1 MNARGLGFVLLVAMA
16 ASCGEKAG
24 SVAPPLTTVRMD
36 FARTEGFFAAP
47 FPSDELADVGGKVS
61 LAGFP
66 NEPGNGMVK
75 QATAVI
81 QRDARGFSTTAGI
94 FFTLTGAID
103 PASLPD
109 RKGSVA
115 ADASVALIDI
125 DASSPNHLQR
135 TIVDASYV
143 DDGGEYADV
152 RLLSLVPLQGTPLRP
167 KTRYAAVV
175 TTRVRDAHGAAL
187 GQAAAVAQL
196 ALGESP
202 AGLRADVGL
211 EYGAALTSVA
221 MAGVPTD
228 SVAALAVFTTGE
240 PTAQLYGVNAAM
252 AARAVPTI
260 AKPFTRTET
269 YDGYCV
275 YATTI
280 AMPDYQAGT
289 PPFENEHD
297 GGSWIFDASGAPIWQ
312 RDEPAN
318 FYVTI
323 PRATIPVAGAPVVV
337 FVRTGGG
344 GDRPLIDR
352 GVQAVHGG
360 PAIVAGS
367 GPAMDFAAVGFAGA
381 QVDGPLGG
389 LRNTT
394 GKDEQF
400 LVFNVGNA
408 GALRDNVRESA
419 AELAQLPR
427 ILEGMTI
434 DVADCPGASSAAGGT
449 RVGFDLDHLAIM
461 GHSMGASIAPLVLAA
476 QPRFGAMILSG
487 AGASWIEN
495 VLYKKE
501 PLDVAGAMNVLLGY
515 VNDAPLREVTRGDPA
530 VSLFQW
536 AAEAADEQ
544 IYDDRILFVPS
555 GSGPLGG
562 APRARHVLMLQ
573 GIVDHYIMPP
583 IAEATALSMGLDL
596 AGPAYDTSTPE
607 IAGLPKMGEVIELV
621 RARKPIALPAAGNVS
636 SGAARATGVV
646 VQHPADGIE
655 DGHEVVFQTEAPK
668 HQYRCFLASFLKGV
682 PTVVQGGKELDA
694 CP

>member
-1 MNARGLGFVLLVAMA
+1 MNARGMGRLWLVLLVGVA
-16 ASCGEKAG
+16 ASCGQKAA
-24 SVAPPLTTVRMD
+24 SVTPPPTTVRMD
-36 FARTEGFFAAP
+36 FARKAGFFAAP
-47 FPSDELADVGGKVS
+47 FPSDELVDASGKVS

-66 NEPGNGMVK
+66 NEPGNGMVR
-75 QATAVI
+75 QATSLI

-94 FFTLTGAID
+94 FFTLTDAID

-109 RKGSVA
+109 RAGSVA
-115 ADASVALIDI
+115 AGASVYLMDV
-125 DASSPNHLQR
+125 DPSSPLRGQR
-135 TIVDASYV
+135 VLADVTYL
-143 DDGGEYADV
+143 DDGGEYGDAH
-152 RLLSLVPLQGTPLRP
+152 LLGIVPLQGVPLRP
-167 KTRYAAVV
+167 NNRYAAVV
-175 TTRVRDAHGAAL
+175 STRVRDVRAGAL
-187 GQAAAVAQL
+187 GQAAEVAQL
-196 ALGESP
+196 ARAESP
-202 AGLRADVGL
+202 PGLSAKVATEYEDALRWVAGTGEAPDV
-211 EYGAALTSVA
+211 
-221 MAGVPTD
+221 AG
-228 SVAALAVFTTGE
+228 LAVFTTGA
-240 PTAQLYGVNAAM
+240 PVVALGTVVSAM
-252 AARAVPTI
+252 AARPVPTI
-260 AKPFTRTET
+260 AKPFARTET
-269 YDGYCV
+269 YADYCV
-275 YATTI
+275 YASSI

-289 PPFENEHD
+289 PPFENEKD
-297 GGSWIFDASGAPIWQ
+297 GGTWAFDASGAPIWQ
-312 RDEPAN
+312 RDEPAS

-323 PRATIPVAGAPVVV
+323 PRATIPAAGVPVVV

-367 GPAMDFAAVGFAGA
+367 GPAQDFAAVGFAGV

-419 AELAQLPR
+419 AELALMPA
-427 ILEGMTI
+427 ILEGLTL
-434 DVADCPGASSAAGGT
+434 DVADCPGASSASGGT
-449 RVGFDLDHLAIM
+449 KVGFDLSHLAIM
-461 GHSMGASIAPLVLAA
+461 GHSMGASIAPLTFAA
-476 QPRFGAMILSG
+476 QPRYGAMILSG

-544 IYDDRILFVPS
+544 IYDDRILFLRDAS
-555 GSGPLGG
+555 G
-562 APRARHVLMLQ
+562 AATKARHVLMLQ

-583 IAEATALSMGLDL
+583 IAEATAVSMGLDL
-596 AGPAYDTSTPE
+596 AGPAYDVSTAE
-607 IAGLPKMGEVIELV
+607 IADLPKMGETISLV
-621 RARKPIALPAAGNVS
+621 SGRGPLALPVSGNLK
-636 SGAARATGVV
+636 SGALVATGVV

-668 HQYRCFLASFLKGV
+668 HQYRCFLASFLKGT
-682 PTVVQGGKELDA
+682 PSVVGDGKEGDA

>member
-1 MNARGLGFVLLVAMA
+1 MSLRRLALALALVTIGACAKHDPAPSA
-16 ASCGEKAG
+16 APTRA
-24 SVAPPLTTVRMD
+24 TVRMQ
-36 FARTEGFFAAP
+36 FTRSSGFFAAP
-47 FPSDELADVGGKVS
+47 FPSDELVDASGRVS

-66 NEPGNGMVK
+66 NEPANGLVK
-75 QATAVI
+75 QATSLI
-81 QRDARGFSTTAGI
+81 GRDARGFSTTAGI

-115 ADASVALIDI
+115 AGASVALVDV
-125 DASSPNHLQR
+125 DPDSPTYLKR
-135 TIVDASYV
+135 VIVDASYA
-143 DDGGEYADV
+143 DDGGEYADL

-167 KTRYAAVV
+167 KTRYAAYV
-175 TTRVRDAHGAAL
+175 TTRVRDAQGAAL
-187 GQAAAVAQL
+187 GQAPEIAQL
-196 ALGESP
+196 ARGEVP
-202 AGLRADVGL
+202 AGLRGDVATA
-211 EYGAALTSVA
+211 YATALTKLAIV
-221 MAGVPTD
+221 GVPTD
-228 SVAALAVFTTGE
+228 SVAALAVFTTGD
-240 PTAQLYGVNAAM
+240 PTAQLYGVSSAM
-252 AARAVPTI
+252 AARPVPTI
-260 AKPFTRTET
+260 AKPFARTET

-280 AMPDYQAGT
+280 AMPDYQSGT
-289 PPFENEHD
+289 PPFENEKD
-297 GGSWIFDASGAPIWQ
+297 GGTWVFDASGAPIWQ

-323 PRATIPVAGAPVVV
+323 PRATIPAAGAPVVV

-344 GDRPLIDR
+344 GDRPLVDR

-367 GPAMDFAAVGFAGA
+367 GPAMDFAAVGFAGV

-419 AELAQLPR
+419 AELTLMPK
-427 ILEGMTI
+427 ILEGITI

-449 RVGFDLDHLAIM
+449 KVGFDLDHLAIM

-476 QPRFGAMILSG
+476 QPRYGAMILSG

-501 PLDVAGAMNVLLGY
+501 PLDVSGAMNVLLGY
-515 VNDAPLREVTRGDPA
+515 VNDSPLREVTRGDPA

-544 IYDDRILFVPS
+544 IYDDRVLFVT
-555 GSGPLGG
+555 GSATGG
-562 APRARHVLMLQ
+562 AKARHVLMLQ

-596 AGPAYDTSTPE
+596 AGRAYDTSVAE
-607 IAGLPKMGEVIELV
+607 IASLPKMSEVIELV
-621 RARKPIALPAAGNVS
+621 RARKPIALPASGNVS
-636 SGAARATGVV
+636 SGALRATAVV
-646 VQHPADGIE
+646 VQHPSDGIE

-682 PTVVQGGKELDA
+682 PTVPDDGKETDA